1 MELFVH
7 FCEDTVFEMQLA
19 AQISGSES
27 GEELKA
33 KDDKEEKDKVENNQN
48 HIVLKGWIIG
58 IAKEMKVADLLG
70 DLRDTYHV

>member
-1 MELFVH
+1 MNKGGEKEKMELFVH

-33 KDDKEEKDKVENNQN
+33 KDDKEEKDKVENN
-48 HIVLKGWIIG
+48 
-58 IAKEMKVADLLG
+58 
-70 DLRDTYHV
+70 